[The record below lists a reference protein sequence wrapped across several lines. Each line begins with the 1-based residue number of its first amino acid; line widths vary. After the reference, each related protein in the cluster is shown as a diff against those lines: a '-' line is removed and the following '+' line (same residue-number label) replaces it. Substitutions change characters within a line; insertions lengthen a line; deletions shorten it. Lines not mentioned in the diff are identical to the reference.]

1 MQTKHR
7 IQSAVRIHKYDRF
20 RYDLDMKKETIR
32 IWYEF
37 YKIAKNSNDTKIV
50 AAIQSSSVH
59 YASWGAVKNVKFDDW
74 WKVHANL
81 FKEQTVRQ
89 VDKNTNIDFDN
100 NLVLE
105 IPLNESI
112 RELSRK
118 IQKILS
124 VVHKKK
130 PNSPKSR
137 KIITGKYQVT
147 NNSEPKLLI
156 LKDVL
161 NVYRDVYL
169 KNSQLQGMDLL
180 EKVHQYYQNK
190 PRNKRIPNAINHFNS
205 KSTKE
210 KQRVTRNLRRWM
222 QWAKQIELNVAKGEF
237 PGKY

>member
-1 MQTKHR
+1 
-7 IQSAVRIHKYDRF
+7 
-20 RYDLDMKKETIR
+20 MKKETIR

-37 YKIAKNSNDTKIV
+37 YKIAKNSSDPKIIN
-50 AAIQSSSVH
+50 AIQNSAIH
-59 YASWGAVKNVKFDDW
+59 YVSWGSVKNAKFDDW

-89 VDKNTNIDFDN
+89 VDKDTNIDFDN

-112 RELSRK
+112 RELSKK

-124 VVHKKK
+124 AVHKKK

-137 KIITGKYQVT
+137 KIITGKYRVT
-147 NNSEPKLLI
+147 TNSEPKLLI
-156 LKDVL
+156 LKDIL

-169 KNSQLQGMDLL
+169 KNSNLQGMKLL
-180 EKVHQYYQNK
+180 EKVHEYYK
-190 PRNKRIPNAINHFNS
+190 GRPRNTRIPNALNHFNS
-205 KSTKE
+205 TKLSE
-210 KQRVTRNLRRWM
+210 RQRVSRNLRRWM
-222 QWAKQIELNVAKGEF
+222 QWAKQIEMNVSNGEF